1 MQLHSLINKEF
12 IMYAW
17 LLPTIKAILPHVGTI
32 ITAAQ
37 PMFKSRK
44 VDKTSANSDELILQD
59 QISELQNA
67 ASQNAGNIQELAQQL
82 QQTVMMFERAAIES
96 EKRYRRL
103 SIVTGT
109 ALVAAVVSLGMWMTA

>member
-1 MQLHSLINKEF
+1 
-12 IMYAW
+12 MYAW

-44 VDKTSANSDELILQD
+44 VDKASAGSDELILQD

-67 ASQNAGNIQELAQQL
+67 ASQNASNIRELAEQL
-82 QQTVMMFERAAIES
+82 QQTVMTLERAAIEN

-103 SIVTGT
+103 TIVAGT
-109 ALVAAVVSLGMWMTA
+109 ALVCALVSLGLWMST

>member
-1 MQLHSLINKEF
+1 
-12 IMYAW
+12 MYAW

>member
-1 MQLHSLINKEF
+1 
-12 IMYAW
+12 MYAW

-37 PMFKSRK
+37 PMFKGRK
-44 VDKTSANSDELILQD
+44 VDKSASSDELILQE

-67 ASQNAGNIQELAQQL
+67 ASQNAGNIRELAEQL
-82 QQTVMMFERAAIES
+82 QQTVMTLERAAIEN

-103 SIVTGT
+103 TIVAVTS
-109 ALVAAVVSLGMWMTA
+109 LVCAVVSLGMWMTTT